1 MFLVFG
7 ICLNLCLF
15 DFDVGVLYRFE
26 LYLLDYMAKKNMH
39 KTAAIFR
46 KEAKVCNNP
55 VGNVV
60 FLYKLLLYY
69 AFKG

>member
-1 MFLVFG
+1 
-7 ICLNLCLF
+7 
-15 DFDVGVLYRFE
+15 VGVLYRFE